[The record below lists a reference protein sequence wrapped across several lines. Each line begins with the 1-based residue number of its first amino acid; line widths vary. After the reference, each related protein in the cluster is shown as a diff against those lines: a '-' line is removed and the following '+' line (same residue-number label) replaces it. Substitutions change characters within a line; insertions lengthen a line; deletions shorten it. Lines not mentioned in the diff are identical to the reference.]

1 MIAADFHGSHSGIS
15 MQGKHEEYHG
25 VAEQKQTICLGVNE
39 EIGSTSVGMHTA
51 SRDMRP
57 AYQAT
62 GDGAEAKEAH

>member
-1 MIAADFHGSHSGIS
+1 

-25 VAEQKQTICLGVNE
+25 VARQKQTICSGVNE
-39 EIGSTSVGMHTA
+39 EICLTSVGNAH
-51 SRDMRP
+51 SQQRYMRP